1 MNSIRIGA
9 GLGFYGDNWEPVVA
23 SIERGGVQFIAS
35 DHLAELTLAIL
46 QKDRQRDPALGY
58 ARDLVPMLL
67 RLWPLMQRRG
77 VRFVCNAGG
86 LNPAGAAQAVLAGF
100 AAKGLKA
107 RVAVVTGDDVLS
119 RLSDAAAPPG
129 DFAHLFTGEPVAG
142 VRERLVFANAYLG
155 AAPIVAA
162 LDAGAEI
169 VITGRVADAALFLG
183 PIAHSLGWALDSR
196 SPADL
201 DRLAQGLTVGH
212 LLECSGQGS
221 GGNFGSQGA
230 WQAIPDLTHIGYPI
244 AEVYADGTALIT
256 KAPGTGGRINFDTVR
271 QQLLYEVHNPHAY
284 QSPDVVLDLGGVT
297 LHDEGHDRVRL
308 TGARGLPP
316 GEALKVVAGYRDGFK
331 AEVTWGFSWPDAWD
345 KAQAAQATVRSL
357 LAEKRVPH
365 DELFVEYPGLNS
377 AHGALAPLP
386 NVAALNDANEI
397 WTRMVL
403 RTPVKAAADGF
414 GRLFPW
420 LALSGPAY
428 TCGFTGLHNTSEL
441 LGIWPTLLPRAAV
454 EAGVTVALLGEPG
467 LPLAEP
473 PAQPRLSAAD
483 AVWRSPPAHQ
493 PASQLR
499 PAPAAEPTVRIA
511 LVRMAHA
518 RSGDKADWVDFG
530 LFAWNAAGYR
540 ILEREVT
547 AERVQAHFAPWLAG
561 PVDAWPLPNILALKF
576 VLKGA
581 LQGGGARNLRLDN
594 LGKAM
599 AGALLRLEIE
609 VTPDELAEALASPR
623 VGWWGDGFSASSA
636 GGRGLGEGQ
645 FNTP

>member
-1 MNSIRIGA
+1 MQSVRIGA

-46 QKDRQRDPALGY
+46 QKDRQRDPGLGY

-67 RLWPLMQRRG
+67 RLWPLMRERG

-86 LNPAGAAQAVLAGF
+86 LNPAGAAQALLAAF
-100 AAKGLKA
+100 ETKGWRA
-107 RVAVVTGDDVLS
+107 RVAVVRGDDVLPQ
-119 RLSDAAAPPG
+119 LLQADAPAA

-155 AAPIVAA
+155 AEPIVRA

-183 PIAHSLGWALDSR
+183 PIVHSLGWTLTGAS
-196 SPADL
+196 SEADL
-201 DRLAQGLTVGH
+201 NRLAQGLTVGH

-230 WQAIPDLTHIGYPI
+230 WQRIPDLAHIGYPI
-244 AEVYADGTALIT
+244 AEVHQDGTALIT
-256 KAPGTGGRINFDTVR
+256 KAPDTGGRMNFDTVR

-284 QSPDVVLDLGGVT
+284 HSPDVVLDMGAVT

-308 TGARGLPP
+308 TGARGQPP
-316 GEALKVVAGYRDGFK
+316 SEQLKVVAGFRDGFK

-345 KAQAAQATVRSL
+345 KAQAAQATVRTMLRDKHIS
-357 LAEKRVPH
+357 H

-386 NVAALNDANEI
+386 EAAALNDLNEV

-428 TCGFTGLHNTSEL
+428 TCGFNGLHNTSEL
-441 LGIWPTLLPRAAV
+441 LGIWPTLVPRSVV
-454 EAGVTVALLGEPG
+454 ESGVQVDMMDGVAPT
-467 LPLAEP
+467 
-473 PAQPRLSAAD
+473 PA
-483 AVWRSPPAHQ
+483 
-493 PASQLR
+493 
-499 PAPAAEPTVRIA
+499 
-511 LVRMAHA
+511 
-518 RSGDKADWVDFG
+518 
-530 LFAWNAAGYR
+530 
-540 ILEREVT
+540 
-547 AERVQAHFAPWLAG
+547 
-561 PVDAWPLPNILALKF
+561 
-576 VLKGA
+576 
-581 LQGGGARNLRLDN
+581 
-594 LGKAM
+594 
-599 AGALLRLEIE
+599 
-609 VTPDELAEALASPR
+609 
-623 VGWWGDGFSASSA
+623 
-636 GGRGLGEGQ
+636 
-645 FNTP
+645 